1 MSNSDS
7 LSWMATVGGRG
18 LSSDVGVL
26 AEAPSLCGIYTR
38 NLTMF
43 ALPSLLPYKSR
54 AALRDAGK
62 CLSDFLYK
70 SQLICIFMTSLACTL
85 QVSICRTLQ
94 KEKKKSPN
102 ATLMNGKQH
111 RDTHGT
117 YGVSSARIFLQP
129 LRFTR
134 LHQQSRDQMDKK
146 GGRHT
151 VEYWSRWGILNK
163 MRKQSS
169 HWAQKPTSSK
179 WNSSTWL
186 SSYFT
191 MLMTVQ
197 DILLNS
203 AFSIRN
209 IIS

>member
-7 LSWMATVGGRG
+7 LSWMATVGGGRG

-94 KEKKKSPN
+94 KEKKK
-102 ATLMNGKQH
+102 ALM
-111 RDTHGT
+111 
-117 YGVSSARIFLQP
+117 P
-129 LRFTR
+129 L
-134 LHQQSRDQMDKK
+134 
-146 GGRHT
+146 
-151 VEYWSRWGILNK
+151 
-163 MRKQSS
+163 
-169 HWAQKPTSSK
+169 
-179 WNSSTWL
+179 
-186 SSYFT
+186 
-191 MLMTVQ
+191 
-197 DILLNS
+197 
-203 AFSIRN
+203 
-209 IIS
+209 

>member
-1 MSNSDS
+1 
-7 LSWMATVGGRG
+7 
-18 LSSDVGVL
+18 
-26 AEAPSLCGIYTR
+26 
-38 NLTMF
+38 MF
-43 ALPSLLPYKSR
+43 SLPSLQPYKSR

-62 CLSDFLYK
+62 CPSDFLYK

-94 KEKKKSPN
+94 KGEKKRPN
-102 ATLMNGKQH
+102 ATLMNGQQH

-117 YGVSSARIFLQP
+117 YGVSSAGIFLRP
-129 LRFTR
+129 LRFTHLR
-134 LHQQSRDQMDKK
+134 QQSRDQMDKK

-191 MLMTVQ
+191 MLMRVQ
-197 DILLNS
+197 DILSLLNQKHNFLNTTTVKCENTRW
-203 AFSIRN
+203 AIRKLLMEAIRPQMN
-209 IIS
+209 LSNVTAWDDSP